1 MKDELKIY
9 EVKKKITWWQ
19 DCPPATN
26 YIAKILNSLNL
37 APIQKRKMSGRR
49 ESNFKDLHGGNF

>member
-9 EVKKKITWWQ
+9 EVKKITWWQ

-26 YIAKILNSLNL
+26 FIAKIFNSLNL
-37 APIQKRKMSGRR
+37 ALIQKRKTLGRR
-49 ESNFKDLHGGNF
+49 ESNFKALHAGNF